1 MKIEEIIKSV
11 GEKHMEAEPRGKE
24 RIICNL
30 VIIGDVK
37 LNYRKKRRRKNK

>member
-1 MKIEEIIKSV
+1 MEIEEIIKNV
-11 GEKHMEAEPRGKE
+11 GEKYMEAEPRGRE
-24 RIICNL
+24 RVICNL